1 VVSHLGP
8 VELFVIGFPGNEF
21 TGEIAPAIAELVDDG
36 TIAVVDLI
44 FITKDDDGTIAAV
57 ELAGLEDDVR
67 ADFEALTGEITELF
81 SDEDVED
88 LGEALDP
95 GTSVAALIVE
105 HRWAAKL
112 TDAIEGAKGELLMSM
127 HIPRTA
133 VDAVLAD
140 TGAA

>member
-1 VVSHLGP
+1 VSHLGP
-8 VELFVIGFPGNEF
+8 VELFMIGFPGNEF
-21 TGEIAPAIAELVDDG
+21 TGEIAPAIRELVDNG
-36 TIAVVDLI
+36 TIAVVDLM
-44 FITKDDDGTIAAV
+44 FITKDGDGNIEAF

-67 ADFEALTGEITELF
+67 ADFEALTGEITQLF
-81 SDEDVED
+81 SEEDVED
-88 LGEALDP
+88 LGDALDP
-95 GTSVAALIVE
+95 GTSVAALIIE

-112 TDAIEGAKGELLMSM
+112 TDAIQDAKGELLMSM